1 MANDKNQCPEI
12 KMKDQIGDLSVLEKK
27 FQDEIQGLEEKL
39 SETKRKLSIVIEAIG
54 LLKDGG
60 TFNQNKLFNMPEPLT
75 NKYKDMSMKQAIK
88 DVLQSYG
95 GKKVSAE
102 TILSDIQK
110 NGFVS
115 KSKNLKR
122 DVYTRLFRLHK
133 SGVLG
138 SRKEGGL
145 KKYFIKEANDI
156 EQSKSMQDET

>member
-1 MANDKNQCPEI
+1 
-12 KMKDQIGDLSVLEKK
+12 MKEQIGDLSVLEKR
-27 FQDEIQGLEEKL
+27 FQDEIKNLEERL
-39 SETKRKLSIVIEAIG
+39 SETKRKLTIVIEAIG

-60 TFNQNKLFNMPEPLT
+60 TFNQNKLFNTPEPLS

-88 DVLQSYG
+88 DVLQSYH
-95 GKKVSAE
+95 GKKVSAG
-102 TILSDIQK
+102 TILSDIQE

-145 KKYFIKEANDI
+145 KKYFIKEDNNI
-156 EQSKSMQDET
+156 EESKSAQDET